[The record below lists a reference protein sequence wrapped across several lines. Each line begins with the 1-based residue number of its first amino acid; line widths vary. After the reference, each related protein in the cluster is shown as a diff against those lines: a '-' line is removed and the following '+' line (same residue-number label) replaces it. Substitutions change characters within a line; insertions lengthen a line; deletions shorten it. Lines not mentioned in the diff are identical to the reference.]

1 MTHDATAG
9 GARYA
14 VRDVVRSDHGAIPG
28 HFPEQ
33 PVVPAVVIL
42 ERVMSALA
50 AWNAGAR
57 VVHIDHAKFM
67 HVLRPDQAFTITLA
81 REDDAHLRFEC
92 TDDDGTRVA
101 AGKCIVQGLAL

>member
-1 MTHDATAG
+1 MTLDATAG
-9 GARYA
+9 CARYV
-14 VRDVVRSDHGAIPG
+14 VRDTVRGDHGAIPG
-28 HFPEQ
+28 HFPGQ
-33 PVVPAVVIL
+33 PVVLAVVIL
-42 ERVMSALA
+42 ERVQSALA
-50 AWNAGAR
+50 AWNGEAR
-57 VVHIDHAKFM
+57 IVHIEHAKFM